1 MGANGCV
8 NGDLHMRL
16 IDKIIIHCSATPEG
30 RDVST
35 EEIRQWHLDRGWS
48 DIGYHYVIEIDGTVG
63 DGRPVEIAGAH
74 AKGHNGKSIGV
85 CYVGGVDADMEP
97 KDTRTQEQKEALD
110 DLIRDLLEEYPDA
123 EVYGHRDFSDKA
135 CPSFDAREEYRKA

>member
-1 MGANGCV
+1 MGTYGCV

-63 DGRPVEIAGAH
+63 DGRPVEISGAH
-74 AKGHNGKSIGV
+74 AKGHNAESIGV

-123 EVYGHRDFSDKA
+123 EVYGHRDFSEKA